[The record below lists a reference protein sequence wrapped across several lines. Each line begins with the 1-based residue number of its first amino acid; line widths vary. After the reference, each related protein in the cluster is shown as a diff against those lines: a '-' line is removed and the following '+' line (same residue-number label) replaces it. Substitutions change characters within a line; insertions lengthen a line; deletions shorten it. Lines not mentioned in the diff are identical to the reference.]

1 MKELS
6 LNEEKLAELERAVT
20 EALGAVDYEK
30 KGCFGTL
37 LSDNG
42 DYCLGCADRIPC
54 KAAMEANEGALI
66 AEVNEAAVEAEVAE
80 VDAKLAEAEE
90 LEAKAKAE
98 AAEAELLETEK
109 AKVHDEIMAKVNSEP
124 VESGEYVYGGNDR
137 MRVRGAEVNGF
148 EFKIKSKIKV
158 DWNAV
163 VSEVFG
169 KKPTSFKQMAA
180 IVKGYVDKGYSASA
194 YGWTNKLIQRLAAQG
209 VIEYN
214 ADAKLIAWV

>member
-1 MKELS
+1 MT
-6 LNEEKLAELERAVT
+6 LNEEKLAELQKAVAAELNT
-20 EALGAVDYEK
+20 VDYEK

-37 LSDNG
+37 LCNEND
-42 DYCLGCADRIPC
+42 DYCRGCADRIPC
-54 KAAMEANEGALI
+54 KAAMEATEGALI
-66 AEVNEAAVEAEVAE
+66 AEIDKAAEKAEATE
-80 VDAKLAEAEE
+80 VDAKLAETMEIE
-90 LEAKAKAE
+90 NQEKAE
-98 AAEAELLETEK
+98 VKASPEPAETC
-109 AKVHDEIMAKVNSEP
+109 
-124 VESGEYVYGGNDR
+124 EYVQGGNDK

-158 DWNAV
+158 DWNTA

-169 KKPTSFKQMAA
+169 KKPTSFRQIAA
-180 IVKGYVDKGYSASA
+180 IVRGYVDKGYSASA

>member
-1 MKELS
+1 MTELS

-66 AEVNEAAVEAEVAE
+66 AKINEAAVEAEVAE

-90 LEAKAKAE
+90 LEAKAKV
-98 AAEAELLETEK
+98 EAELLETEK
-109 AKVHDEIMAKVNSEP
+109 AKVHDDIMAKVNSEP
-124 VESGEYVYGGNDR
+124 VESGEYVYGGNDK
-137 MRVRGAEVNGF
+137 MRVRGAEVEGF
-148 EFKIKSKIKV
+148 EFKIKSKIAV

-194 YGWTNKLIQRLAAQG
+194 YNWTNKLIQRLAAQG

-214 ADAKLIAWV
+214 ADAKLIAWA